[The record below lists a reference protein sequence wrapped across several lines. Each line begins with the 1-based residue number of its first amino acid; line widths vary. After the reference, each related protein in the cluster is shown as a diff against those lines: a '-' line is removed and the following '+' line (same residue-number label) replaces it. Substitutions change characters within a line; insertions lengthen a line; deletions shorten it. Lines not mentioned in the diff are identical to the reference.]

1 MIASKFLF
9 DDGEDEEV
17 FNDEW
22 ATAVGIE
29 VKHLNKLER
38 EFLAALDWSCYVDDH
53 TFIEHLILLEAKISL
68 HQLSKRR
75 NIEMTYSELL
85 TVFDSICLISNDF
98 WILIMEKFI
107 QVLIVS
113 AIAYYTAAF
122 TLIASSSLIIPS
134 QIIIMQSY
142 NLAFSS
148 YHYLKIIDN
157 SSHLIADNSKLI
169 VDNSQLIVDNQK
181 IDLESI
187 NFDTNQNE
195 SVQNST
201 IKIYNL
207 MSHCHGTKIS
217 LNTFGHILI
226 KENDYTI
233 YQTINKNVT

>member
-22 ATAVGIE
+22 ATAVGVE
-29 VKHLNKLER
+29 VKYLNKLER
-38 EFLAALDWSCYVDDH
+38 EFLAALDWSCYVDNH

-85 TVFDSICLISNDF
+85 TVFDSMCLISNDF

-107 QVLIVS
+107 KVLIIS

-148 YHYLKIIDN
+148 YYHMKIIN
-157 SSHLIADNSKLI
+157 N
-169 VDNSQLIVDNQK
+169 NSQLIVDNQK

-187 NFDTNQNE
+187 NFDTNQSE

-207 MSHCHGTKIS
+207 MSHCHGTKLS
-217 LNTFGHILI
+217 LNTFGHIFI

-233 YQTINKNVT
+233 YQTIHKNFT

>member
-85 TVFDSICLISNDF
+85 TVFDSICLISSDF
-98 WILIMEKFI
+98 WILIMEKLI

-113 AIAYYTAAF
+113 AIVYYTAAF

-157 SSHLIADNSKLI
+157 NSQLIM
-169 VDNSQLIVDNQK
+169 DNSQLIVDNQK

-207 MSHCHGTKIS
+207 MSHCHGTKLS
-217 LNTFGHILI
+217 LNTFGHIFI

-233 YQTINKNVT
+233 YQTIHKNFT